1 MRYFEPI
8 SEKNRVHSN
17 RVFMPLRATKS
28 ACAYDILTPRIV
40 YIPPGEVDAI
50 WTNVKVFMQPDE
62 VFVVNVRSSGGTKL
76 GLMLANT
83 IGWVDADYYNNPD
96 NEGNI
101 GIWLRNLSDKTVI
114 FDTGDRIAQG
124 MFQKYLVASNCN
136 SENERQGGFGSTG
149 K

>member
-8 SEKNRVHSN
+8 SKKNRKDTDK
-17 RVFMPLRATKS
+17 VFMPLRATKN
-28 ACAYDILTPRIV
+28 ACAYDIFTPRVV
-40 YIPPGEVDAI
+40 YISPGETDLI
-50 WTNVKVFMQPDE
+50 WTNVKAFMQPDE
-62 VFVVNVRSSGGTKL
+62 VFVANVRSSGGTKL

-83 IGWVDADYYNNPD
+83 TGWIDADYYNNPD

-101 GIWLRNLSDKTVI
+101 GICLWNRSKKPVI
-114 FDTGDRIAQG
+114 FDEGDKIAQG

-136 SENERQGGFGSTG
+136 SKNERKGGFGSTG